1 VPSTKAKVKCE
12 LGLRLEHLSKA
23 WNGFAL
29 RDISLDVADG
39 EYFALLGPNG
49 AGKTLLLETIMG
61 FHKPDA
67 GRVLLDSR
75 DVTNVPPER
84 RSIGY
89 VPQNCMLFPH
99 MRVRQNVEFGLKM
112 RGVTEHDRERV
123 VYHVLMLMGLTSLAE
138 KFPMRLSGGERQKV
152 VLARVLAVEPKA
164 ILLDEPLASIDDES
178 SRVIKEELKRIHR
191 DLKVTVIHVTHNQ
204 MEAFSLAQRVA
215 VMNCGQ
221 IVQIGTAKSLLSS
234 PADEFVARLLGYEN
248 IFKGKLVKH
257 DMRLA
262 FLDVGGRVIRADRD
276 VKDGECIIGIRPEDV
291 SLSVMPVS
299 SSDMNVFRGIVVD
312 CVDLG
317 PIVSVS
323 VDVGFKVK
331 ATVAKG
337 SFLEFNLD
345 RGKEV
350 WLSFKFGSVKLLGK
364 CQTVSARD

>member
-1 VPSTKAKVKCE
+1 VKHG

-23 WNGFAL
+23 WDGFAL

-49 AGKTLLLETIMG
+49 AGKTLLIETIIG

-67 GRVLLDSR
+67 GRILLDSK
-75 DVTNVPPER
+75 DVTDVPPEK

-112 RGVTEHDRERV
+112 RGVAKDDRKTAVSR
-123 VYHVLMLMGLTSLAE
+123 VLMLMGLTSLAE
-138 KFPMRLSGGERQKV
+138 KLPMGLSGGERQKV
-152 VLARVLAVEPKA
+152 ALARVLAVEPKA

-204 MEAFSLAQRVA
+204 MEAFSLAQRIA

-221 IVQIGTAKSLLSS
+221 IVQIDTAKSLLSN
-234 PADEFVARLLGYEN
+234 PADEPVARLLGYEN
-248 IFKGKLVKH
+248 IFKGKVIKH
-257 DMRLA
+257 DKRLA
-262 FLDVGGRVIRADRD
+262 FVDVDGRVLGTGRE
-276 VKDGECIIGIRPEDV
+276 VKDGECTVGIRPEDV
-291 SLSVMPVS
+291 SLSVIPVS
-299 SSDMNVFRGIVVD
+299 SSDTNVFRGIILD

-317 PIVSVS
+317 PVVSVS

-350 WLSFKFGSVKLLGK
+350 WLSFKFESVRILNKH
-364 CQTVSARD
+364 QAAS